1 MVDDLLAKSLLCM
14 QLDTTSMCSKVK
26 SEIDFY
32 LTLQKISL
40 EEDPLVWWNQKK
52 VILPNL
58 AVQARIYLAIP
69 ASSVPSERLFSS
81 AGNIFTKKRNRLSK
95 NSVHNILFLK
105 ENSKLFE

>member
-1 MVDDLLAKSLLCM
+1 MYNKI
-14 QLDTTSMCSKVK
+14 K

-52 VILPNL
+52 VVLPNL

-81 AGNIFTKKRNRLSK
+81 AGNVFTKKRNRLSK
-95 NSVHNILFLK
+95 NSIHNILFLK

>member
-1 MVDDLLAKSLLCM
+1 LC
-14 QLDTTSMCSKVK
+14 LILILETTNIYNKIK

-52 VILPNL
+52 VVLPNL

-81 AGNIFTKKRNRLSK
+81 AGNVFTKKRNRLSK
-95 NSVHNILFLK
+95 NSIHNILFLK
-105 ENSKLFE
+105 ENSKLFK